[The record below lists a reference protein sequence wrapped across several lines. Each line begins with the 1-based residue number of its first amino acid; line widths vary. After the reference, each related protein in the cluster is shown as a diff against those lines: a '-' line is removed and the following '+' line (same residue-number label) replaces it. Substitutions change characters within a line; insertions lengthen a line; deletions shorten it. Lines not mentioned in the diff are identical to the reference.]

1 MQEARGPGCFHHH
14 DAFACIQTVHRF
26 PGILRAG
33 LGIGGTAQHVGASR
47 VEHIQVIVI
56 GGSPER
62 VSPKQIGTAPAAFI
76 NDGVVSCRTETVDLT
91 ALAVQRADRQPATGK
106 IALPGARGAIV
117 FVTGISCRGE
127 VKRASSGDCLH
138 CPGDD
143 SILKGCLTEVGNIV
157 HNDIAASRP
166 QIEDVLGKVAFA
178 MVGRREKQ
186 LCVRSQIVNQLQHGG
201 AFTGGREAALA
212 WQDFDLRQ
220 LALCHGIG

>member
-56 GGSPER
+56 GGSPKR
-62 VSPKQIGTAPAAFI
+62 VSPKQIGTTPAAFI
-76 NDGVVSCRTETVDLT
+76 DDGVVSCRAETVDLT
-91 ALAVQRADRQPATGK
+91 ALAVERTDRQPATGK
-106 IALPGARGAIV
+106 IALPSARGAIV

-138 CPGDD
+138 RPGDD
-143 SILKGCLTEVGNIV
+143 SILKGCLAEVGNIV

-166 QIEDVLGKVAFA
+166 QIEDVLGKIAFT

-186 LCVRSQIVNQLQHGG
+186 LRVRSQIVNQFQHGS
-201 AFTGGREAALA
+201 AFAGGREATLA
-212 WQDFDLRQ
+212 GQDFHGGK